1 MAEELA
7 KALNIDM
14 SGPKTYENLFKK
26 QKEIGDEITKVE
38 MGVADL
44 TSSRD
49 LSAAKARQETISKAQ
64 EKYETESGD
73 IQKKMDSFGEVKF
86 QPTQDNIQDIAGLF
100 SAVGIIGAMIGGSGR
115 NSAMNALS
123 SMTGMLDGWK
133 KGRGDLFRQEK
144 IKFDSELNRIKL
156 EKDTLIQKLNMIEKE
171 YSRNKEKAEQDFQV
185 VLAEY
190 NSPILKQMAALG
202 GLKRT
207 SEYANNTLG
216 KSVDKAVELSNQMT
230 MEGVR
235 QQNRV
240 ALKNMGTSSIS
251 GISPKSAINERFQNT
266 VLRSSN
272 EVLRNLELIQQIGI
286 GTGKGVLGG
295 VVGKGDITSEI
306 MSNVGQKFTEE
317 QQRNYNTAMSALA
330 LELAYAI
337 GGGYKPNEA
346 TITELRNA
354 LTVGPNDTIGNA
366 AYKFSDV
373 IAKLKATLE
382 VAPSYSQEQKQY
394 KDDILKKL
402 DKYAPPEVVYERM
415 YGKKY
420 KPEELVQRNPSPG
433 KEVKR
438 TGKVTSGINAGKTAI
453 EYADGTMEYR

>member
-1 MAEELA
+1 MAEILA
-7 KALNIDM
+7 SALNIDM

-44 TSSRD
+44 TASRD

-133 KGRGDLFRQEK
+133 KGRADLFKQEK
-144 IKFDSELNRIKL
+144 VKFDAELNRIKL

-207 SEYANNTLG
+207 AEYANNTLG
-216 KSVDKAVELSNQMT
+216 KSVDKAVELSNSMT
-230 MEGVR
+230 LQNSRFENEKKMESIRQTNRLQVEEIKSKAKTGQGLLKPSAKAAEGYQSVNILKADLQDLKKDLNDPELAKMLNQYRFEAFATEEAKLLNQLITSDIPDKLQKFLVKVR
-235 QQNRV
+235 DIRNNYY
-240 ALKNMGTSSIS
+240 LDMS
-251 GISPKSAINERFQNT
+251 GKAVTGGEA
-266 VLRSSN
+266 
-272 EVLRNLELIQQIGI
+272 LRNYGTVPQPGDGQREMLNKIEGMERRVDQKIKQSQQLFGFPDISSVA
-286 GTGKGVLGG
+286 GTKTSL
-295 VVGKGDITSEI
+295 VVGEVYEKP
-306 MSNVGQKFTEE
+306 E
-317 QQRNYNTAMSALA
+317 QDTGNYYIKDRKIVPRNNQWVY
-330 LELAYAI
+330 E
-337 GGGYKPNEA
+337 
-346 TITELRNA
+346 
-354 LTVGPNDTIGNA
+354 DTG
-366 AYKFSDV
+366 
-373 IAKLKATLE
+373 E
-382 VAPSYSQEQKQY
+382 VAQ
-394 KDDILKKL
+394 
-402 DKYAPPEVVYERM
+402 
-415 YGKKY
+415 
-420 KPEELVQRNPSPG
+420 
-433 KEVKR
+433 
-438 TGKVTSGINAGKTAI
+438 
-453 EYADGTMEYR
+453 

>member
-1 MAEELA
+1 MAEILA
-7 KALNIDM
+7 SALNIDM

-44 TSSRD
+44 TASRD

-133 KGRGDLFRQEK
+133 KGRADLFKQEK

-207 SEYANNTLG
+207 AEYANNTLG
-216 KSVDKAVELSNQMT
+216 KSVDKAVELSNSMT
-230 MEGVR
+230 LQNSRFENEKKMESIRQTNRLQVEEIKSKAKTGQGLLKPSAKAAEGYQSVNILKADLQDLKKDLNDPELAKMLNQYRFEAFATEEAKLLNQLITSDIPDKLQKFLVKVR
-235 QQNRV
+235 DIRNNYY
-240 ALKNMGTSSIS
+240 LDMS
-251 GISPKSAINERFQNT
+251 GKAVTGGEA
-266 VLRSSN
+266 
-272 EVLRNLELIQQIGI
+272 LRNYGTVPQPGDGQREMLNKIEGMERRVDQKIKQSQQLFGFPDISSVA
-286 GTGKGVLGG
+286 GTKTSL
-295 VVGKGDITSEI
+295 VVGEVYEKP
-306 MSNVGQKFTEE
+306 E
-317 QQRNYNTAMSALA
+317 QDTGNYYIKDRKIVPRNNQWVY
-330 LELAYAI
+330 E
-337 GGGYKPNEA
+337 
-346 TITELRNA
+346 
-354 LTVGPNDTIGNA
+354 DTG
-366 AYKFSDV
+366 
-373 IAKLKATLE
+373 E
-382 VAPSYSQEQKQY
+382 VAQ
-394 KDDILKKL
+394 
-402 DKYAPPEVVYERM
+402 
-415 YGKKY
+415 
-420 KPEELVQRNPSPG
+420 
-433 KEVKR
+433 
-438 TGKVTSGINAGKTAI
+438 
-453 EYADGTMEYR
+453 

>member
-7 KALNIDM
+7 SALNIDM

-44 TSSRD
+44 TASRD

-156 EKDTLIQKLNMIEKE
+156 EKDALIQKLNMIEKE

-216 KSVDKAVELSNQMT
+216 KSVDKAVELNNSMTLQNSRFENEKKMESIRQANRLQVEEIKSKAKTGQGLLKPSTKAAEGYQSVNILKADLQDLKKDLNDPELAKMLNQYRAEAFAT
-230 MEGVR
+230 EEGKVLNQLITSDIPDKLQKFLVKVR
-235 QQNRV
+235 DIRNNYY
-240 ALKNMGTSSIS
+240 LDMS
-251 GISPKSAINERFQNT
+251 GKAVTGGEA
-266 VLRSSN
+266 
-272 EVLRNLELIQQIGI
+272 LRNYGTVPQPGDDQKVMLNKIEGMERRVEQKIKQSQQLFGFPDIGSVA
-286 GTGKGVLGG
+286 GTKTNLQANQVYEVPEQDSGRHYLNNRPIVVSNGKWVY
-295 VVGKGDITSEI
+295 E
-306 MSNVGQKFTEE
+306 
-317 QQRNYNTAMSALA
+317 
-330 LELAYAI
+330 
-337 GGGYKPNEA
+337 
-346 TITELRNA
+346 
-354 LTVGPNDTIGNA
+354 DTG
-366 AYKFSDV
+366 
-373 IAKLKATLE
+373 E
-382 VAPSYSQEQKQY
+382 VAQ
-394 KDDILKKL
+394 
-402 DKYAPPEVVYERM
+402 
-415 YGKKY
+415 
-420 KPEELVQRNPSPG
+420 
-433 KEVKR
+433 
-438 TGKVTSGINAGKTAI
+438 
-453 EYADGTMEYR
+453 

>member
-1 MAEELA
+1 MAEILA
-7 KALNIDM
+7 SALNIDM

-44 TSSRD
+44 TASRD

-64 EKYETESGD
+64 EKYETESSD

-133 KGRGDLFRQEK
+133 KGRADLFKQEK

-185 VLAEY
+185 VLAQY

-216 KSVDKAVELSNQMT
+216 KSVDKAVELSNSMT
-230 MEGVR
+230 LQNSRFENEKKMESIRQTNRLQVEEIKSKAKTGQGLLKPSAKAAEGYQSVNILKADLQDLKKDLNDPELAKMLNQYRAEAFATEESKVLNQLITSDIPDKLQKFLVKVR
-235 QQNRV
+235 DIRNNYY
-240 ALKNMGTSSIS
+240 LDMS
-251 GISPKSAINERFQNT
+251 GKAVTGGEA
-266 VLRSSN
+266 
-272 EVLRNLELIQQIGI
+272 LRNYGTVPQPGDDQKAMLNKIEGMERRVEQKIKQSQQLFGFPDIGSVA
-286 GTGKGVLGG
+286 GTKTNLQANQVYEVPEQDSGRHYLNNRPIVVRNGKWVY
-295 VVGKGDITSEI
+295 E
-306 MSNVGQKFTEE
+306 
-317 QQRNYNTAMSALA
+317 
-330 LELAYAI
+330 
-337 GGGYKPNEA
+337 
-346 TITELRNA
+346 
-354 LTVGPNDTIGNA
+354 DTG
-366 AYKFSDV
+366 
-373 IAKLKATLE
+373 E
-382 VAPSYSQEQKQY
+382 VAQ
-394 KDDILKKL
+394 
-402 DKYAPPEVVYERM
+402 
-415 YGKKY
+415 
-420 KPEELVQRNPSPG
+420 
-433 KEVKR
+433 
-438 TGKVTSGINAGKTAI
+438 
-453 EYADGTMEYR
+453 

>member
-44 TSSRD
+44 TASRD

-64 EKYETESGD
+64 EKYETESSD

-133 KGRGDLFRQEK
+133 KGRADLFKQEK

-216 KSVDKAVELSNQMT
+216 KSVDKAVELSNSMT
-230 MEGVR
+230 LQNSRFENEKKMESIRQTNRLQVEEIKSKAKTGQGLLKPSAKAAEGYQSVNILKADLQDLKKDLNDPELAKMLNQYRAEAFATEESKVLNQLITSDIPDKLQKFLVKVR
-235 QQNRV
+235 DIRNNYY
-240 ALKNMGTSSIS
+240 LDMS
-251 GISPKSAINERFQNT
+251 GKAVTGGEA
-266 VLRSSN
+266 
-272 EVLRNLELIQQIGI
+272 LRNYGTVPQPGDDQKAMLNKIEGMERRVEQKIKQSQQLFGFPDIGSVA
-286 GTGKGVLGG
+286 GTKTNLQANQVYEVPEQDSGRHYLNNRPIVVRNGKWVY
-295 VVGKGDITSEI
+295 E
-306 MSNVGQKFTEE
+306 
-317 QQRNYNTAMSALA
+317 
-330 LELAYAI
+330 
-337 GGGYKPNEA
+337 
-346 TITELRNA
+346 
-354 LTVGPNDTIGNA
+354 DTG
-366 AYKFSDV
+366 
-373 IAKLKATLE
+373 E
-382 VAPSYSQEQKQY
+382 VAQ
-394 KDDILKKL
+394 
-402 DKYAPPEVVYERM
+402 
-415 YGKKY
+415 
-420 KPEELVQRNPSPG
+420 
-433 KEVKR
+433 
-438 TGKVTSGINAGKTAI
+438 
-453 EYADGTMEYR
+453 